1 MFGSTILGKSEHT
14 SHPWRIHEFAND
26 FQVFDVWALPTPGGP
41 GDFSQLVNLWSTFD
55 PGRSSPVVRALFAA
69 RWTIGRVFGLDR
81 QQTGL
86 GVRVQTLRDR
96 LPADLRDAP
105 TDLVTDGYPFVPLYM
120 TDREFAM
127 EIANQTVHGVL
138 HVGWVPDPAG
148 GFRGQMAVLVRP
160 NGALGRAYLA
170 AIAPFRHLIVYPLM
184 MRDISR
190 TWREHPSVP
199 APSEPGRP

>member
-1 MFGSTILGKSEHT
+1 MFGSTILDKSEHT

-26 FQVFDVWALPTPGGP
+26 FQVLDVWALPTPGGP
-41 GDFSQLVNLWSTFD
+41 GDFPQLVSLWSTFD

-69 RWTIGRVFGLDR
+69 RWTIGRLFGLDR

-86 GVRVQTLRDR
+86 GVRVRTLRDR

-184 MRDISR
+184 MRDIGR
-190 TWREHPSVP
+190 AWREHPSVP